1 MSNNSLKPA
10 EDLQKESV
18 NANSLIGE
26 LGPKALFR
34 GMGVKV
40 FAPATVA
47 NVVCGFDVLGFAVN
61 EPGDEV
67 VMRLVDKPGVRL
79 LKITGDEGKLSLDTK
94 KNTVSASV
102 QHYLNHL
109 NRLEVG
115 VEIELHKKMPIG
127 SGLGSSSAS
136 TVAGLYA
143 INQLMGNLL
152 TAKELVPF
160 AMKGEELA
168 CGFGHADNVAP
179 ALMGGFVLVRS
190 YEPLDLIALPTPEN
204 LFAAIVYPHVNVP
217 TKDARQMMPSKV
229 LLKDAVTQWGNVA
242 GLVSG
247 LFLNDIDLV
256 GRSMQDVLIEPV
268 RSILI
273 PDFEVLRALAMQ
285 NDAVGFGISG
295 SGPSVFA
302 LTKDIETARKITD
315 AQQKHLVKLNIK
327 SNAYVSSV
335 NAEGPR
341 ML

>member
-1 MSNNSLKPA
+1 M
-10 EDLQKESV
+10 KE
-18 NANSLIGE
+18 I
-26 LGPKALFR
+26 
-34 GMGVKV
+34 KV

-47 NVVCGFDVLGFAVN
+47 NVVCGFDILGFAVN

-67 VMRLVDKPGVRL
+67 TMRLVDEPGVRL
-79 LKITGDEGKLSLDTK
+79 LKITGDDGRLPLDSA

-102 QHYLNHL
+102 QHYLSHL
-109 NRLEVG
+109 NRLDIG

-143 INQLMGNLL
+143 INQLMGNVL

-168 CGFGHADNVAP
+168 CGYGHADNVAP
-179 ALMGGFVLVRS
+179 ALMGGFVLIRS
-190 YEPLDLIALPTPEN
+190 YEPLDIIALPTPSN
-204 LFAAIVYPHVNVP
+204 LFAAIVYPEVDVP
-217 TKDARQMMPSKV
+217 TKDARQMIRAKV

-256 GRSMQDVLIEPV
+256 GRSMRDVLIEPI

-273 PDFEVLRALAMQ
+273 PDFEVLRSLAMD
-285 NDAVGFGISG
+285 NGAVGFGISG

-302 LTKDIETARKITD
+302 LTKDEATSRRITD
-315 AQQKHLVKLNIK
+315 AQQKHLSKLNIN

-341 ML
+341 VI

>member
-1 MSNNSLKPA
+1 M
-10 EDLQKESV
+10 KE
-18 NANSLIGE
+18 I
-26 LGPKALFR
+26 
-34 GMGVKV
+34 KV

-67 VMRLVDKPGVRL
+67 VMRLVDEPGVRL
-79 LKITGDEGKLSLDTK
+79 LKITGDDGRLPLDSA

-102 QHYLNHL
+102 QHYLKYL
-109 NRLEVG
+109 NRTDVG
-115 VEIELHKKMPIG
+115 VEIELYKKMPIG

-168 CGFGHADNVAP
+168 CGYGHADNVAP

-204 LFAAIVYPHVNVP
+204 LFAAIVYPEVDVP
-217 TKDARQMMPSKV
+217 TKDARQMIRSKI
-229 LLKDAVTQWGNVA
+229 LLKDAVTQLGNVA

-256 GRSMQDVLIEPV
+256 GRSMKDVLVEPT

-273 PDFEVLRALAMQ
+273 PGFEVLRTLAME
-285 NDAVGFGISG
+285 NGAVGFGISG

-302 LTKDIETARKITD
+302 LAKDEETARKITD
-315 AQQKHLVKLNIK
+315 AQQKHLTKLNIN

-341 ML
+341 VI